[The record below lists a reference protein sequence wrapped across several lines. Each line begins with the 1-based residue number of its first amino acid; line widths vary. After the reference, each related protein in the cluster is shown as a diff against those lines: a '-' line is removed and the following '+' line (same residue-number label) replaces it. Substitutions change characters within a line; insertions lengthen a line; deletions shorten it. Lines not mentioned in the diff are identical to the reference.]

1 MTDPE
6 RLLSGG
12 TLFERSLL
20 APAVADKPSAALLAR
35 MEQGLGLVP
44 AATAGALATAG
55 AAATAA
61 STAASASAVT
71 SKSVLAVLGSAA
83 AGGLAIWGVV
93 ALSSPAPVIPSQS
106 HARSVAVEVALPK
119 AKAVPPRASAEPDR
133 AQGSSAALP
142 VPAHAE
148 VADLPLVDAEEGE
161 ASDSA
166 LRRSRSRATN
176 DASRVNPGPPL
187 VKGDRLKQEVQQ
199 LDRVRAALGNGDRA
213 RALELLDGYD
223 RKFPSG
229 TLAPEAAKL
238 RQSAR
243 R

>member
-20 APAVADKPSAALLAR
+20 APALADKPSAALLAR
-35 MEQGLGLVP
+35 MEQGLGLAP
-44 AATAGALATAG
+44 AATAG

-61 STAASASAVT
+61 SAAASASAVT

-93 ALSSPAPVIPSQS
+93 ALNSPAPVIPSQA
-106 HARSVAVEVALPK
+106 HARSVAVEVALPN
-119 AKAVPPRASAEPDR
+119 AKAEAEPDR
-133 AQGSSAALP
+133 AKGSSAALP

-148 VADLPLVDAEEGE
+148 VADLPLVDAEEGG
-161 ASDSA
+161 ASASTV
-166 LRRSRSRATN
+166 RRSRSTATN
-176 DASRVNPGPPL
+176 DVSRVNAGPLPA
-187 VKGDRLKQEVQQ
+187 KGDQLKQEVQQ

-213 RALELLDGYD
+213 RALELLDAYD
-223 RKFPSG
+223 RRFPSG
-229 TLAPEAAKL
+229 TLAPEATKL